1 MSAIDL
7 VLLGILTEGPKSAY
21 EIQKDVD
28 AHHFSRWAEI
38 SVPSVY
44 RKLPQLRAKGFLDSQ
59 QVQGE
64 RAEKA
69 VYSITEAGQAELRR
83 LLLLQAQQAV
93 PLRFAFNGMISNLNK
108 VSRPEALELLD
119 HFRASLQASAQ
130 ASQDYART
138 YPDLPLVGRTIF
150 HQQQRLYEALLQWL
164 EEFQA
169 QFAAGE
175 P

>member
-7 VLLGILTEGPKSAY
+7 VILGILTEGPRSAY

-28 AHHFSRWAEI
+28 AHHFPRWAEI

-44 RKLPQLRAKGFLDSQ
+44 RKLPHLRDKGFLTSQ

-64 RAEKA
+64 RVEKA
-69 VYSITEAGQAELRR
+69 VYSITAAGQAELRR
-83 LLLLQAQQAV
+83 LLLHQAQQAV
-93 PLRFAFNGMISNLNK
+93 PLRFAFNGMIANLNK
-108 VSRPEALELLD
+108 VSHQEALELLD
-119 HFRASLQASAQ
+119 SLHITLLASAQ
-130 ASQDYART
+130 ENQARAAA

-150 HQQQRLYEALLQWL
+150 AQQQRLYEALLQWL
-164 EEFQA
+164 EDFQA
-169 QFAAGE
+169 QFTEQE